1 MATHAQIKATK
12 TVTGE
17 TIATTLEN
25 DCLRLVV
32 LHDSVNDGLEDRVVC
47 GVIDAI
53 PKGKVDGIVL
63 AVSNTNIAELA
74 GAREVFAILMER
86 HCHDTIGRVEGLFHA
101 IAVVDIDVD
110 VKNALLE
117 AQKLE
122 NGKYNICKSMSIKP
136 VPK

>member
-1 MATHAQIKATK
+1 VATHAQIEATK
-12 TVTGE
+12 TVAGE
-17 TIATTLEN
+17 TITTTLEN
-25 DCLRLVV
+25 DCLWLVI
-32 LHDSVNDGLEDRVVC
+32 LHDGLDDRLEDRVVC

-53 PKGKVDGIVL
+53 AQGEVDGIVL
-63 AVSNTNIAELA
+63 AVANADIAELA

-86 HCHDTIGRVEGLFHA
+86 HCHDTIGRVEGLLDA

-122 NGKYNICKSMSIKP
+122 NGKYDVCKSALIKP
-136 VPK
+136 D